1 MGGTLYSH
9 ALAPK
14 RVAVPGTVDERQSLF
29 VAEHDVQ
36 LVRCPRLVDPHGDQ
50 AERAGARWR
59 GRRYNMPASLAQ
71 PGRTIVLRP
80 EPIMP
85 TVAIL
90 AFPGV
95 QALDVMGPLDVFA
108 EANKF
113 LEPPHRYRLTVLGT
127 EPGALVCSNGALLQ
141 PHACYRD
148 IDEAPDLLFV
158 PGGRGVSSQPRND
171 DLSDWLRRMGE
182 RTGRVASVCGGAFL
196 LAHAGLLDH
205 RRATTHWND
214 VPNLSAR
221 FPLVAVQPDRIFVRD
236 GPVYTS
242 AGVTAGI
249 DLALHL
255 VYEDHGADVSLNVAK
270 RLVVFTQRS
279 GGQSQFSPYLT
290 PYVGD
295 DTVLRTVQDH
305 VLAHLHA
312 PLTVADLARVAAQS
326 ERHFARQFA
335 RAAGVTPAEFVERA
349 RVDAARALLERSDL
363 PLKTVAH
370 RCGFGAP
377 ARMRAAFVRHLGVSA
392 GDYRQHFGAFRQPED
407 S

>member
-1 MGGTLYSH
+1 
-9 ALAPK
+9 
-14 RVAVPGTVDERQSLF
+14 
-29 VAEHDVQ
+29 
-36 LVRCPRLVDPHGDQ
+36 
-50 AERAGARWR
+50 
-59 GRRYNMPASLAQ
+59 MPASLAQ

-127 EPGALVCSNGALLQ
+127 EPGALACSNGALLQ

-236 GPVYTS
+236 GHVYTS

-255 VYEDHGADVSLNVAK
+255 VYEDCGADVSLNVAR
-270 RLVVFTQRS
+270 RLVVFTQRC
-279 GGQSQFSPYLT
+279 GGQSQFSPYLA
-290 PYVGD
+290 PHVGANSAMQDVQLYVLGHLAD
-295 DTVLRTVQDH
+295 DLSVER
-305 VLAHLHA
+305 
-312 PLTVADLARVAAQS
+312 LARVAAMS
-326 ERHFARQFA
+326 PRNFARVFA
-335 RAAGVTPAEFVERA
+335 RETRVTPAEFVERA
-349 RVDAARALLERSDL
+349 RVDAARALLENSTD
-363 PLKTVAH
+363 PLKTIAH
-370 RCGFGAP
+370 RCGFGSP
-377 ARMRAAFVRHLGVSA
+377 ARMRTAFVKHLGVT
-392 GDYRQHFGAFRQPED
+392 GTRYRQHFGAFAGHDAPSGRAGADQNR
-407 S
+407 